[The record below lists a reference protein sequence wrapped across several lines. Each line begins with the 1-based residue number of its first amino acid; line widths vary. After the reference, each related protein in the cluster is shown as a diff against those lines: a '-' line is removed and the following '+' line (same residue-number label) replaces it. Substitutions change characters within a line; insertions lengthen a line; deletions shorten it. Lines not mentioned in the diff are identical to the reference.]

1 MWGPPEEPCL
11 WAGDWKPAL
20 GLTLQCTH
28 FQVMGAS
35 GALHLKGEA
44 QDISNFKARLDS
56 GTEASGGDA
65 WRGASDLNPLRQAP
79 HPGGCLPPPGRVGVW
94 VPGTLVSWGLSP
106 DMNTAF

>member
-1 MWGPPEEPCL
+1 MWGPPEEPRL

-79 HPGGCLPPPGRVGVW
+79 HPGVACLRLAGWVSGCQGH
-94 VPGTLVSWGLSP
+94 LSP
-106 DMNTAF
+106 GG